1 MVPFS
6 RENRVL
12 LLTTATVFAAIPVAA
27 VTGLG
32 DVGAVAGV
40 ALFYGVGIALPQA
53 YLALTDGADGIT
65 PRTRLR
71 LAAGALIVGALAV
84 ASTAPPGERTALEPL
99 ALSVF
104 VIWFV
109 AESYEGYR
117 TSRGQGST

>member
-1 MVPFS
+1 MVPLS

-53 YLALTDGADGIT
+53 YLALTDGADGMA

-71 LAAGALIVGALAV
+71 LAAGALIVGALAF
-84 ASTAPPGERTALEPL
+84 ASTAPPDERTALGLL

-109 AESYEGYR
+109 GESYEGYR